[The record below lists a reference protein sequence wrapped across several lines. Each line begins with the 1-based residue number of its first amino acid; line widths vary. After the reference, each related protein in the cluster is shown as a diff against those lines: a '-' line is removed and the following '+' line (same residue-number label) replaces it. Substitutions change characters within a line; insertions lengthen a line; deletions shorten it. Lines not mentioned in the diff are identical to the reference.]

1 MKLLFLS
8 IVSALLFTL
17 ISVGCSSKNVN
28 NSRSVYMLLHPSKE
42 TLKEP
47 QKLQKTFE
55 HVINDMSPGDS
66 IAIHADNEI
75 LSIDFSKDHSKAY
88 VQKRDFRRK
97 VIDYIH
103 ALKPKIASNFLPSL
117 QKAKLYLDR
126 KIALHKSIIYCN
138 PYIDLNLKE
147 QDLEGYTISMIDFF
161 QTLNNISALKQKIE
175 NAKGRFVVASSLS
188 ELNDALS
195 FK

>member
-8 IVSALLFTL
+8 IISALLFTF

-47 QKLQKTFE
+47 QKLQQTFE

-66 IAIHADNEI
+66 IAIHANDEI
-75 LSIDFSKDHSKAY
+75 LSMDFSKDHSTAY

-103 ALKPKIASNFLPSL
+103 ALKPKIASSFLPSL
-117 QKAKLYLDR
+117 QKAKLYLDK

-138 PYIDLNLKE
+138 PNIDLGFKE

-161 QTLNNISALKQKIE
+161 QPLSNVSDFKQKIE

-188 ELNDALS
+188 ELNDALAY
-195 FK
+195 K